1 MGLDTSNKYGDAKKI
16 AIIAITERFLRTQ
29 MKVFLKERKCS

>member
-1 MGLDTSNKYGDAKKI
+1 MSLDTSNKYGDAKKI
-16 AIIAITERFLRTQ
+16 AIMQITARFLRAQ

>member
-16 AIIAITERFLRTQ
+16 TIMQITVRFLRTQ